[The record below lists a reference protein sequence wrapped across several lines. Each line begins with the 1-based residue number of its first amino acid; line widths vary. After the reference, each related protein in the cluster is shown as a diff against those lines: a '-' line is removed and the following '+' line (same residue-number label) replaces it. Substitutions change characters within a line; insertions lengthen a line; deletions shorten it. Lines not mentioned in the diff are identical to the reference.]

1 MNYPPEYIRLYANP
15 KIGSTFT
22 TGRKFDIR
30 TSTRNFI
37 NHMII
42 KGPNGRKDTETV
54 NDLNTNNIPNHA
66 LRNKHHLGTY
76 LDNIHLTIFPGNR
89 DRDHLTIAFKDKS
102 RIFVHYNEHIP
113 EVGKKLGFTTG
124 MEGGMPEPVGG
135 GNAQKLGGV
144 FSVIEKTI
152 QPVILRIY
160 EDPDIQHY
168 IRPDS
173 EISKPQSQS
182 QYSIVMGDTQSTQ
195 ESQEED
201 HEEESVQE
209 EDHEEESEIDKSF
222 RLQFPVLHKLLR
234 DLPKISEEPQP
245 AVRRSSSRDPRRDD
259 RSPIRERSRS
269 RGKTKKRKK
278 NKKTKKRKNKKQ
290 KKTKK
295 KKN

>member
-1 MNYPPEYIRLYANP
+1 MSYPPEYIRLYANP

-22 TGRKFDIR
+22 TGRKFNIR

-37 NHMII
+37 DNMII

-54 NDLNTNNIPNHA
+54 NDLNSNNIPYHA
-66 LRNKHHLGTY
+66 LRNKHHLATY
-76 LDNIHLTIFPGNR
+76 LDNIHLTIFPGKP

-102 RIFVHYNEHIP
+102 RIFVYYNDDIP
-113 EVGKKLGFTTG
+113 KVGKRLGFTTG
-124 MEGGMPEPVGG
+124 MEGGMPEPVEG

-152 QPVILRIY
+152 QPVILRLY
-160 EDPDIQHY
+160 LDPDIQPY
-168 IRPDS
+168 LRPDS
-173 EISKPQSQS
+173 EISEPLVQSQDS
-182 QYSIVMGDTQSTQ
+182 TGMMNTQSTQ

-201 HEEESVQE
+201 HEE
-209 EDHEEESEIDKSF
+209 DHEEESEIDKLF
-222 RLQFPVLHKLLR
+222 RLQFPVLFKLLKE
-234 DLPKISEEPQP
+234 LPLISEEPQP
-245 AVRRSSSRDPRRDD
+245 IVRRSSSRLQDPRRDD
-259 RSPIRERSRS
+259 RPQVKDRS
-269 RGKTKKRKK
+269 RGKKTKKRKK